1 MNRSNII
8 CSDDTENN
16 LKILLFFHVFVILLL
31 YFILYNTIKVS
42 NKLCSW
48 YFILYNTIKVSN
60 KLCSCFIYP
69 KEKEE

>member
-16 LKILLFFHVFVILLL
+16 LKILLLFHVFVILLL
-31 YFILYNTIKVS
+31 
-42 NKLCSW
+42 

>member
-31 YFILYNTIKVS
+31 YFILYNTIKYRTNYVPAS
-42 NKLCSW
+42 YIRKKRRN
-48 YFILYNTIKVSN
+48 
-60 KLCSCFIYP
+60 
-69 KEKEE
+69 EK